1 MRLLDTHTGQF
12 VEKDP
17 REIKYAIL
25 SHTWDQV
32 EQTYEDIEDIQ
43 TSYDH
48 GGRLSLSRLP
58 ASVARTVLHKSRIMG
73 LSLTSLASKASLRR
87 PLRIGMRRVAGSSAQ

>member
-48 GGRLSLSRLP
+48 G
-58 ASVARTVLHKSRIMG
+58 
-73 LSLTSLASKASLRR
+73 
-87 PLRIGMRRVAGSSAQ
+87 